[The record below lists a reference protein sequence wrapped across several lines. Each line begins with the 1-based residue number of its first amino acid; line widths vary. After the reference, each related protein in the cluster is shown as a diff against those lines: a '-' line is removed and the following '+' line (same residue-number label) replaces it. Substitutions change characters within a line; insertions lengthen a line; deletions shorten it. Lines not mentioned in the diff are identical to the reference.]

1 MGRKAYFMI
10 LKCAVEFLDDKD
22 ICPWN
27 ESVSI
32 CAATDTNITHLI
44 QPITEAKLDDQE
56 FINSVKSFCNNYS
69 LEQAFLNIEVSQKRA
84 LSKPDEGTE

>member
-1 MGRKAYFMI
+1 MI
-10 LKCAVEFLDDKD
+10 IRTAIEFLDDKD

-27 ESVSI
+27 EGSSFSES
-32 CAATDTNITHLI
+32 TDTNITHLI
-44 QPITEAKLDDQE
+44 QPITEAKLDDEE

-84 LSKPDEGTE
+84 LAS